1 MNLYLANINGDII
14 WRKAKDEFTL
24 RRNIYR
30 EYFAKFGRV
39 AINEVRFIK
48 RIKEKK

>member
-1 MNLYLANINGDII
+1 MFLYLCNINGDVI

-30 EYFAKFGRV
+30 EYFKKFGRV
-39 AINEVRFIK
+39 RINEITLVK
-48 RIKEKK
+48 RILEK